1 MYRVV
6 FDNNVLLSAIIFGG
20 NPERLFDLAR
30 FGEIRL
36 VTSPPILLEFAHIL
50 KEKFAWED
58 EDITE
63 AIEAI
68 GYSSEPVSP
77 AMKLEVVSDDADNR
91 ILECALTGKAD
102 FIISGNHH
110 LLDLGEYEDI
120 KIVSPKG
127 FLKYL

>member
-1 MYRVV
+1 LYRVV
-6 FDNNVLLSAIIFGG
+6 FDTNVLLSAIIFGG

-58 EDITE
+58 EDITQ

>member
-1 MYRVV
+1 
-6 FDNNVLLSAIIFGG
+6 
-20 NPERLFDLAR
+20 
-30 FGEIRL
+30 
-36 VTSPPILLEFAHIL
+36 
-50 KEKFAWED
+50 
-58 EDITE
+58 
-63 AIEAI
+63 
-68 GYSSEPVSP
+68 
-77 AMKLEVVSDDADNR
+77 VVSDDADNR